1 METPYGV
8 KFFQTFHSQNI
19 SPIILNIW
27 VKKKFKNAHITEI
40 ANVEGIFAKNGMLET
55 YLLKIERSLEEDE
68 IDYIEKN
75 LMERMID
82 QYNHPSLSQLN
93 SGSKLKTLSRLKTIP
108 GRESYLKEVEIS
120 KQVFFGRIVELENVL

>member
-1 METPYGV
+1 
-8 KFFQTFHSQNI
+8 
-19 SPIILNIW
+19 
-27 VKKKFKNAHITEI
+27 
-40 ANVEGIFAKNGMLET
+40 MLET

-82 QYNHPSLSQLN
+82 QYNQASLSQLN

-108 GRESYLKEVEIS
+108 GRESCLKEVEIS
-120 KQVFFGRIVELENVL
+120 KHRFFSGV